1 MPSTTSSPVSSTT
14 TTLAKSSAAG
24 ATAAATPSSSTILY
38 ARLFDALEPSA
49 IDQILL
55 QLAASAMRMGG
66 HRYGAFLD
74 AAATAAKCAIYTTYL
89 EQGQNLRKTGGLHH
103 VEPKRVKA
111 IVQEID
117 GALNEGKLLKTLGS
131 QEPRYLIRF
140 PHLWMQQYP
149 WESSQPRLLTN
160 RLTLGEKQK
169 IEETLPDDLP
179 DACLL
184 NSFQF
189 MELIELLHMKSQDHL
204 PPDRRM
210 PLSEA
215 LAEHIKL
222 RLLYSGTVLQIDSPW
237 GLPFYALARTSYSP
251 KGEQERAYVVIEDV
265 ARFFR
270 LMQVWVDEKPGVM
283 RALEA
288 FDVDPENKQ
297 QALGELDKFLQDWA
311 DKYHVEGG
319 EPMIMQLVVG
329 DRED

>member
-1 MPSTTSSPVSSTT
+1 MTSSS
-14 TTLAKSSAAG
+14 SSA
-24 ATAAATPSSSTILY
+24 LY
-38 ARLFDALEPSA
+38 AKLFDALEPSA

-74 AAATAAKCAIYTTYL
+74 AATTAAKCAIYTTYL

-117 GALNEGKLLKTLGS
+117 AALNEGKLLKTLGS

-140 PHLWMQQYP
+140 PHLWLQQYP
-149 WESSQPRLLTN
+149 WQANQPRLLTN

-288 FDVDPENKQ
+288 FDIDPEKREEAIQ
-297 QALGELDKFLQDWA
+297 ELDRYVQTWA

-319 EPMIMQLVVG
+319 DPMIMQLVVG

>member
-1 MPSTTSSPVSSTT
+1 VSQSSTT
-14 TTLAKSSAAG
+14 LSLANYSK
-24 ATAAATPSSSTILY
+24 
-38 ARLFDALEPSA
+38 LFDALEPSA

-55 QLAASAMRMGG
+55 QLASSAMRMGG

-74 AAATAAKCAIYTTYL
+74 AATTAAKCAIYTTYI

-111 IVQEID
+111 IVQEIEA
-117 GALNEGKLLKTLGS
+117 ALTEGKLLKTLGS

-140 PHLWMQQYP
+140 PHLWLQQYP
-149 WESSQPRLLTN
+149 WQSDQPRLLTN
-160 RLTLGEKQK
+160 RLTMGEKQR
-169 IEETLPDDLP
+169 IEATLPDDLP

-251 KGEQERAYVVIEDV
+251 KGDQERAYVVIEDV

-270 LMQVWVDEKPGVM
+270 LMQDWVDEQPGVM

-288 FDVDPENKQ
+288 FDVSPERKQ
-297 QALGELDKFLQDWA
+297 EALDDLDKLLQTWA
-311 DKYHVEGG
+311 DKFHVEGG
-319 EPMIMQLVVG
+319 EPMILQMAVG
-329 DRED
+329 TRED

>member
-1 MPSTTSSPVSSTT
+1 MPSTTSSPVPSTT
-14 TTLAKSSAAG
+14 TTLPAAPLTV
-24 ATAAATPSSSTILY
+24 TAGNPHSTGVLY

-140 PHLWMQQYP
+140 PHLWLQQYP
-149 WESSQPRLLTN
+149 WKPNQPRLLTN
-160 RLTLGEKQK
+160 RLTLGEKQR
-169 IEETLPDDLP
+169 IEETLPKDLP

-222 RLLYSGTVLQIDSPW
+222 RLLYSGTALQIDSPW

-288 FDVDPENKQ
+288 FDVDPAKKT